1 MKNLE
6 EATIS
11 FCDNGFMLQFS
22 YQDDHSDYQ
31 AKRMVFATQSDL
43 YDYLDLLIK
52 TRNKH
57 ANPGL

>member
-1 MKNLE
+1 MKSIE
-6 EATIS
+6 EVTI
-11 FCDNGFMLQFS
+11 GFYDDGFVLNFS

-31 AKRMVFATQSDL
+31 NRRMVFTTRSDL

-52 TRNKH
+52 TRNNH

>member
-1 MKNLE
+1 MKNLD

-22 YQDDHSDYQ
+22 YQDEHDNYQ
-31 AKRMVFATQSDL
+31 AKRMVFTTKDNL

-57 ANPGL
+57 ADPSL